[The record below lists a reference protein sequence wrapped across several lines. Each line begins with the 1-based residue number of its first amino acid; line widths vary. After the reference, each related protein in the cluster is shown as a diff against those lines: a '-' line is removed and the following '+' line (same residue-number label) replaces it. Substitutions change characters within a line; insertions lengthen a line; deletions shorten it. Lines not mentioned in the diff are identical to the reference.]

1 LLDHL
6 IRTYFKTREFEKDVT
21 YILTIMRQA
30 GITSDD
36 LKPGYIGQ
44 NASKEK
50 GDPEH
55 DKVVENDLRLVG
67 IGLGSFVDTASTFY
81 EYYRKNPTDDSI
93 DELNRHAVIHCAP
106 VNFNS
111 KLHAAKLLTFIDLT
125 LELEPVFKI
134 LLAEDW
140 IFFLYISSPFLNKF
154 PACPK
159 FVKYPAY
166 PSNSLGAPQ

>member
-1 LLDHL
+1 
-6 IRTYFKTREFEKDVT
+6 
-21 YILTIMRQA
+21 MRQA

-134 LLAEDW
+134 LLAED
-140 IFFLYISSPFLNKF
+140 
-154 PACPK
+154 
-159 FVKYPAY
+159 
-166 PSNSLGAPQ
+166 